1 MNSNPHRLS
10 LVAGDSAP
18 ETSAYRKH
26 TTALLRRYFRL
37 SLSAGR
43 VASPLAAPEPRARV
57 SSYRTVTFEDA
68 MIFVHDMERC
78 LQKLEAWALES
89 IAAYALLELPR
100 EQAAAALNLSVA
112 QADRRYVTAL
122 DRLSW
127 VLLQAGVMAPNFN
140 DPDCDDYVHHTRR
153 SCRSIDARNLDSSAP
168 RKPAV
173 SHNAACIGLRNL
185 R

>member
-1 MNSNPHRLS
+1 MIPRQHRLI
-10 LVAGDSAP
+10 LVASSTP
-18 ETSAYRKH
+18 QTSVYRKH

-43 VASPLAAPEPRARV
+43 LASPLAAPEPRARV
-57 SSYRTVTFEDA
+57 SSYRLTTFEDA

-112 QADRRYVTAL
+112 QADRRYATAL
-122 DRLSW
+122 DRLSGI
-127 VLLQAGVMAPNFN
+127 LLQAGVMSRNFD
-140 DPDCDDYVHHTRR
+140 DPEADECAHNRR
-153 SCRSIDARNLDSSAP
+153 SCRKAETTDIAQQVP
-168 RKPAV
+168 RKPVASTDTCNAV
-173 SHNAACIGLRNL
+173 SRILR
-185 R
+185 

>member
-1 MNSNPHRLS
+1 MNSNPRKLF
-10 LVAGDSAP
+10 LVASSSTP
-18 ETSAYRKH
+18 ETSLYRKH

-43 VASPLAAPEPRARV
+43 VASPLASPEPRARV
-57 SSYRTVTFEDA
+57 SSYRTTTFEDA

-112 QADRRYVTAL
+112 QADRRYATSL
-122 DRLSW
+122 DRLSD
-127 VLLQAGVMAPNFN
+127 VLLHAGVMARNF
-140 DPDCDDYVHHTRR
+140 DDTESDDCFHGTRR
-153 SCRSIDARNLDSSAP
+153 SCRTAEPRDPDQFTP
-168 RKPAV
+168 RKPAA
-173 SHNAACIGLRNL
+173 SHNAASTGLRIL